1 MFKKELRMRLEQ
13 VENFCNLLRAENK
26 RLVKADNH
34 RKLSLHLRLLE
45 AGNAA
50 QLEKL
55 AQYSEKTGMMNMPAV
70 LAAEKLG
77 IEITELAKAM
87 EDGDPNK
94 IRLEAADVA
103 NYAHMIIRRCDNLL
117 VAGRREEVR
126 SAEENTPTS

>member
-55 AQYSEKTGMMNMPAV
+55 AQYSEQTGMMNMPYD
-70 LAAEKLG
+70 LAAEKLC
-77 IEITELAKAM
+77 EEVVELEKALIGANYN
-87 EDGDPNK
+87 E
-94 IRLEAADVA
+94 IRLEAADIA
-103 NYAHMIIRRCDNLL
+103 NYAHTIIRRCDNLL

-126 SAEENTPTS
+126 SAEENVLSI